1 MEIIRGKASH
11 GMDAATL
18 ADLVA
23 GYRDVLIDIG
33 AGDGR
38 YVGHVARLDPGHL
51 AIGVDACRENLRDTS
66 RKAPANALFAIAN
79 ALALPRE
86 LDGLAARITINFPWG
101 SLLAGL
107 LAGDP
112 ALLAGL
118 GRVAS
123 PRGAVLE
130 LRLNGGALAE
140 QGCSL
145 EVGGARVRQALR
157 DGGFAVGRA
166 APLDAAALRAC
177 PTTWARRL
185 AHGRDPRALYLRARV
200 PGSATAGPGQ
210 RDPIML
216 TCDGGGRAAHAR
228 PPPLPDGGAA
238 QGVVVLRRWPTS
250 SSRWGQ

>member
-11 GMDAATL
+11 EIDAATL

-23 GYRDVLIDIG
+23 GYREVLVDIG

-38 YVGHVARLDPGHL
+38 YVGHVARLDPGHF
-51 AIGVDACRENLRDTS
+51 AVGVDACRENLRDTS
-66 RKAPANALFAIAN
+66 RRAPANALFAIAN

-140 QGCSL
+140 LGCSL
-145 EVGGARVRQALR
+145 EDGGARVRQALG
-157 DGGFAVGRA
+157 DGGLAVGRA

-177 PTTWARRL
+177 PTTWAHRL
-185 AHGRDPRALYLRARV
+185 AHGRDPRALYLRATV
-200 PGSATAGPGQ
+200 PGLARASPG
-210 RDPIML
+210 RRAPVAL
-216 TCDGGGRAAHAR
+216 LRRGGGREPDAR
-228 PPPLPDGGAA
+228 PPPSLNRRTGQGAVVQQMGAA
-238 QGVVVLRRWPTS
+238 DPALS
-250 SSRWGQ
+250 

>member
-11 GMDAATL
+11 EIDAATL

-23 GYRDVLIDIG
+23 GYREVLVDIG

-38 YVGHVARLDPGHL
+38 YVGHVARLDPGHF
-51 AIGVDACRENLRDTS
+51 AVGVDACRENLRDTS
-66 RKAPANALFAIAN
+66 RRAPANALFAIAN

-123 PRGAVLE
+123 ARGAVLE

-140 QGCSL
+140 LGCSL
-145 EVGGARVRQALR
+145 EGGGARVRQALG
-157 DGGFAVGRA
+157 DGGLAVGRA

-177 PTTWARRL
+177 PTTWAHRL
-185 AHGRDPRALYLRARV
+185 AHGRDPRALYLRATV
-200 PGSATAGPGQ
+200 PGSALASPGQ
-210 RDPIML
+210 RAAAALLHRGAGASHTRALRP
-216 TCDGGGRAAHAR
+216 CRNAGQHEGG
-228 PPPLPDGGAA
+228 
-238 QGVVVLRRWPTS
+238 
-250 SSRWGQ
+250 